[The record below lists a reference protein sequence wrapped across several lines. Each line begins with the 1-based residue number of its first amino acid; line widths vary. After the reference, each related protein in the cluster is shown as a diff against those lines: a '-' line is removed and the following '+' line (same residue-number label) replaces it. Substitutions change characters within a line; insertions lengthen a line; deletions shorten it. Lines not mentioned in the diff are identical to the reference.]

1 MEKGLEKSHFQSKIF
16 PEWLYPLH
24 LIQTYY
30 LSTAVKIFFSK
41 LKESNK
47 YDHLYGDNSQI

>member
-1 MEKGLEKSHFQSKIF
+1 MEKGLEESHFQSKIF

-24 LIQTYY
+24 LIQTYC

-41 LKESNK
+41 LKESKK

>member
-16 PEWLYPLH
+16 PEWLCPLR

-30 LSTAVKIFFSK
+30 LSTTVEILFSK

-47 YDHLYGDNSQI
+47 YDHLYGDNS